1 MEIIITITKTGEST
15 VSVNGV
21 AGPGCK
27 ELSASIEK
35 ALGQTVKTEFTTEY
49 HQEAESSETQAGQQ

>member
-21 AGPGCK
+21 AGPGCR
-27 ELSASIEK
+27 EVSAGIEK

-49 HQEAESSETQAGQQ
+49 YQESEANETQAGQQ